1 LEKIS
6 NSPFQQQNGIIKNE
20 IGRHSMTNFSGK
32 VAIITG
38 ATGFLAS
45 GVIPIFCDAGANLV
59 LSGNK
64 ETLLNRFPELEGGS
78 KHRLSPVD
86 LTDPDAI
93 DVFVKNALSKFGR
106 IDVLVNIVGGWDA
119 GQAVHE
125 TSIDTWDQMMSLN
138 AKTTFLM
145 SQAVI
150 PTMLEQGSGKIVN
163 IGAKPGL
170 SASGHDAAYAAS
182 KAAVL
187 RLTES
192 MSHEY
197 KKRGIN
203 INAVLPASF
212 ITAERYAEN
221 PTSGITPKQLG
232 HVIAFLC
239 SDEASIIHGAII
251 PAYGQK
257 F

>member
-1 LEKIS
+1 
-6 NSPFQQQNGIIKNE
+6 
-20 IGRHSMTNFSGK
+20 MTNFSGK

-45 GVIPIFCDAGANLV
+45 GVIPIFYDAEASLV

-64 ETLLNRFPELEGGS
+64 KKLLNRFPELEEEN
-78 KHRLSPVD
+78 KHLISSPVD
-86 LTDPDAI
+86 ITDPDAV

-106 IDVLVNIVGGWDA
+106 IDILVNIVGGWDA
-119 GQAVHE
+119 GKAVHE
-125 TSIDTWDQMMSLN
+125 TSIDTWDQMMLLN
-138 AKTTFLM
+138 SKTTFLM
-145 SQAVI
+145 SHAVI
-150 PTMLEQGSGKIVN
+150 PTMLERGSGKIVN
-163 IGAKPGL
+163 IGARPGL

-197 KKRGIN
+197 KKHGIN

-212 ITAERYAEN
+212 ITPERYAED